1 MKPLFI
7 SFEGCDA
14 SGKATQTRLLADS
27 LGATVVS
34 SPDYT
39 TPSGILLKKHLH
51 EEWAAASLD
60 KNVQTGCAGQHH
72 GRGTPDCPRELHHH
86 HDDRCL
92 PIYRAMDHQSNML
105 VRQALM
111 VLNRLEMQA
120 KVEAALRFGPV
131 VADRWH
137 DSAIVYGSVEGVPVP
152 EGFLQPDLRIL
163 LDVDVETVQKRLR
176 DRGGNDANE
185 KDLEKQRKVID
196 AYRARWH
203 REMAITRRM
212 DRPPWWTIVDGRKLV
227 DAVASD
233 VMANYRLFTKTP
245 AT

>member
-7 SFEGCDA
+7 TLEGADCA
-14 SGKATQTRLLADS
+14 GKASQSKLLADGI
-27 LGATVVS
+27 GATLFS

-60 KNVQTGCAGQHH
+60 KSVQIGCDGKHH
-72 GRGTPDCPRELHHH
+72 GRGTADCPRELHHH

-92 PIYRAMDHQSNML
+92 PIYRALPTQDNMI

-111 VLNRLEMQA
+111 VLNRLEMQV
-120 KVEAALRFGPV
+120 KVEEALKSGPV

-163 LDVDVETVQKRLR
+163 LDMTW
-176 DRGGNDANE
+176 
-185 KDLEKQRKVID
+185 QRRRS
-196 AYRARWH
+196 ACGCA
-203 REMAITRRM
+203 ASPTPTRRIWRSSSGSS
-212 DRPPWWTIVDGRKLV
+212 RPTWGAGTGRW
-227 DAVASD
+227 ASRGAWIARPGGPLW
-233 VMANYRLFTKTP
+233 MGGSRSKR
-245 AT
+245 

>member
-7 SFEGCDA
+7 TLEGADCA
-14 SGKATQTRLLADS
+14 GKASQSKLLADAI
-27 LGATVVS
+27 GATLFS

-39 TPSGILLKKHLH
+39 TPSGILLKKHLY

-60 KNVQTGCAGQHH
+60 KSVQIGCDGKHH
-72 GRGTPDCPRELHHH
+72 GRGTADCPRELHHH

-92 PIYRAMDHQSNML
+92 PIYRALPTQDNMI

-111 VLNRLEMQA
+111 VLNRLEMQV
-120 KVEAALRFGPV
+120 KVEEALKSGPV

-163 LDVDVETVQKRLR
+163 LDMDVATAQERLR
-176 DRGGNDANE
+176 LRGKPDANE
-185 KDLEKQRKVID
+185 KDLEKQQRVI
-196 AYRARWH
+196 ASYLGRWH
-203 REMAITRRM
+203 REMGVTRRL
-212 DRPPWWTIVDGRKLV
+212 DRPPWWTIVDGRKSIKE
-227 DAVASD
+227 VAAD
-233 VMANYRLFTKTP
+233 VMAHFQAICPR
-245 AT
+245 